1 MSLWGNVDNAANSA
15 IFATMQVNEGTTTAN
30 QTALFGNTT
39 ADAYFTGATVG
50 QFGVDTTETAA
61 SGKITH
67 AGWVLRTEGSGG
79 RAGRVFHETLVAM
92 GSMSG
97 DSEDSKFP
105 DYVITIRTQPASSNV
120 GSGNAV
126 NLSVSAVTTPTGGT
140 LGYKWQVDGGPGSK
154 TFVDVP
160 TSGVYTGNTT
170 ATLAISDNTGLNGNV
185 YRVIVSV
192 TGGASVNSANA
203 TVNEA

>member
-1 MSLWGNVDNAANSA
+1 MSLWGNIDNAANSV
-15 IFATMQVNEGTTTAN
+15 ISATMQVNEGTSTAN

-39 ADAYFTGATVG
+39 ANDFFEGATVG

-61 SGKITH
+61 SKTVTH

-97 DSEDSKFP
+97 DAEDSKFP
-105 DYVITIRTQPASSNV
+105 DYVITITSQPASSNL

-126 NLSVSAVTTPTGGT
+126 NLVVGAVTTPSGGS
-140 LGYKWQVDGGPGSK
+140 LGYKWQVDGGPGSA
-154 TFVDVP
+154 TFADVP
-160 TSGVYTGNTT
+160 NSGVYAGNATT
-170 ATLAISDNTGLNGNV
+170 TLEISDNTDLNGNV
-185 YRVIVSV
+185 YRAIVSV
-192 TGGASVNSANA
+192 VGGASVNSANA
-203 TVNEA
+203 TINEA